1 MLKQVKEDFENF
13 KKKQKYEKPQAPT
26 NSRGAGGGDV
36 DELRSELMIERN
48 ENQSLR
54 DQIEHL

>member
-13 KKKQKYEKPQAPT
+13 KKKQKYEKPQAQP
-26 NSRGAGGGDV
+26 NGRGSGGSDA
-36 DELRSELMIERN
+36 DDLRSELMIERN